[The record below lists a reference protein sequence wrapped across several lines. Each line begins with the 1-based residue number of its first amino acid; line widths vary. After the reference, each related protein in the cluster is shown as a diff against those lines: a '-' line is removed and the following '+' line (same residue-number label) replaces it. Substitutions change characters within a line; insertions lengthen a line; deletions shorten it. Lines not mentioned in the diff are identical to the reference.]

1 MISCAVSD
9 SNMGG
14 HKLPF
19 LSIEGRDHGAMLTG
33 EGGGGLS
40 HCTFLNLPF
49 SY

>member
-33 EGGGGLS
+33 EGGGAK
-40 HCTFLNLPF
+40 PF
-49 SY
+49 ALF